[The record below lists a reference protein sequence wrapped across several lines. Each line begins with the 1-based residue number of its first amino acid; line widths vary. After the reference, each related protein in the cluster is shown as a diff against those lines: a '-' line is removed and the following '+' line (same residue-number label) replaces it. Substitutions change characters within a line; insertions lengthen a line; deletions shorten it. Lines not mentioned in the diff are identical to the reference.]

1 MKIYDKSVSCIEEN
15 GRIIRFSSLVFP
27 KLFEIIIL
35 YVLNTINT
43 FMLSGY
49 PGQAVAAVSLSSQ
62 ILNLATNLISM
73 IITGSMIITS
83 IEFGKK
89 NIQTAGRICGTSL
102 VTVSVLSFII
112 GCIISVFSKQL
123 LVFLNAEPEV
133 LPLGTGYLRLMGI
146 FLIFTMLM
154 SIFNNFLI
162 CNGYSSCVFIS
173 GIVCNVLNVVFGY
186 MVLYS
191 GIKLPIHPV
200 TALAVASAV
209 ARCFGLAISIAFFKA
224 KKCPLIITL
233 KPRIVKKIFKFGIPA
248 GMNGFSYTLAQTIT
262 TGFIAAQGLT
272 VLNTKIYVSSIIIYS
287 YCVSGAMGSANSI
300 LTGRYKGRQD
310 YSSMIRMNN
319 QHIRVAIFFN
329 LLISGILYIFHIPLI
344 RLFTDNPDIISL
356 AGKIMLLDIIVEC
369 SRAVNNILDQSLNA
383 NGDVKTVL
391 SVSVCACWIFSVL
404 GSYILSIKLG
414 MGLAG
419 IWIAFIMDESFKAI
433 SYLIRWKKGK
443 WKNIII

>member
-1 MKIYDKSVSCIEEN
+1 MKIYDKSVSRIEEY
-15 GRIIRFSSLVFP
+15 GRTIKFSSLVFP

-35 YVLNTINT
+35 YVLNTVNT

-49 PGQAVAAVSLSSQ
+49 PGQAVAAVSLSAQ
-62 ILNLATNLISM
+62 ILNLATTLINM

-89 NIQTAGRICGTSL
+89 DMQTAGRICGTSL
-102 VTVSVLSFII
+102 MTVSVLSVIV
-112 GCIISVFSKQL
+112 GCIISIFSKQL
-123 LVFLNAEPEV
+123 LIFLNAEPEV
-133 LPLGTGYLRLMGI
+133 LILGTGYLQLMGI

-173 GIVCNVLNVVFGY
+173 GIVCNVLNIVLGY
-186 MVLYS
+186 IVLYS
-191 GIKLPIHPV
+191 GLKLPIHPV

-209 ARCFGLAISIAFFKA
+209 ARCLGLAISIIFFKA

-233 KPRIVKKIFKFGIPA
+233 IPRIMKKIFKFGIPA

-272 VLNTKIYVSSIIIYS
+272 TLNTKIYVSSIIIYS

-310 YSSMIRMNN
+310 YDSMVRMNN
-319 QHIRVAIFFN
+319 QNIRIAVFFN
-329 LLISGILYIFHIPLI
+329 FLISSLLYIFHKPLI
-344 RLFTDNPDIISL
+344 GLFTSDPEIISL

-369 SRAVNNILDQSLNA
+369 SRAVNNVLDQSLNA

-391 SVSVCACWIFSVL
+391 TFSVCACWLFSVL
-404 GSYILSIKLG
+404 LSYIFAINLN
-414 MGLAG
+414 MGLIG
-419 IWIAFIMDESFKAI
+419 IWIAFIADETFKAV
-433 SYLIRWKKGK
+433 SYLIRWKRGK